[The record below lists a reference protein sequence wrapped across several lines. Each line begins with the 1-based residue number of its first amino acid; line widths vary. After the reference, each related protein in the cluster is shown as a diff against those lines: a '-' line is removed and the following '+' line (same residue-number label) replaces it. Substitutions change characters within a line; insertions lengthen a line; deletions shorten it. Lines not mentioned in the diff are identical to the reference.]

1 MEPAPDGVSHSRRAG
16 RCQGPR
22 CPVPRPGALWG
33 GRCGGDG
40 TRKSGERKMGPGG
53 AVGGGGQGGHL
64 LQPCSDTGKPAL
76 TLLRVPEWKLLEWQK
91 LGPQPL
97 CTCQGVMTWPPHPG
111 ILRFIH
117 IWKFPQCRVSMA
129 SHGSWTHLPPPN
141 TPTEMLGHGSPRL
154 PVRSLSPHYLLRTPS
169 VRSHIYRRAGAGKMH
184 MFIRDA

>member
-1 MEPAPDGVSHSRRAG
+1 MESLTHGV
-16 RCQGPR
+16 QGDVR
-22 CPVPRPGALWG
+22 GLGALSPGPEHCGEAGVVETGLGSQVRGRWG
-33 GRCGGDG
+33 REEQ
-40 TRKSGERKMGPGG
+40 S
-53 AVGGGGQGGHL
+53 GGGGQGGHL